1 VRDLSCSA
9 AKNLRGN
16 ASQFAIAPKL
26 KCTLGVVQFRSRTY
40 GGREAGKPAEST
52 GEVGGEVGGEIGGEI
67 GGEVGGEIGSY
78 VAGHVGGHV
87 AA

>member
-40 GGREAGKPAEST
+40 GGREAGKTAEST
-52 GEVGGEVGGEIGGEI
+52 GEVGSEVGGEIGS
-67 GGEVGGEIGSY
+67 EIGSY

>member
-40 GGREAGKPAEST
+40 GGREAGKTAEST

-67 GGEVGGEIGSY
+67 GSY

>member
-40 GGREAGKPAEST
+40 GGREAGKTAEST
-52 GEVGGEVGGEIGGEI
+52 GEVGGEVGGEIGGEV
-67 GGEVGGEIGSY
+67 GGEVGSY